1 MLNDRKIKLGLSM
14 RYLGYHVAA
23 WRHPDVPADGA
34 VHFDY
39 FLKSAIKAEAA
50 KISAICPLTMWTA
63 PCQRSGSVAIRCA
76 ALPKT
81 CCIWRV
87 KTS

>member
-23 WRHPDVPADGA
+23 WRHAEVPAEGA

-39 FLKSAIKAEAA
+39 FLKSAI
-50 KISAICPLTMWTA
+50 
-63 PCQRSGSVAIRCA
+63 
-76 ALPKT
+76 
-81 CCIWRV
+81 
-87 KTS
+87 